1 MRKIET
7 QMIEAINNRK
17 DWKSANTEVYVN
29 DNNCANVYLHGN
41 LIAWVNKDNDLTV
54 FDGGWQTVTTKSR
67 LNALCNEFCLR
78 GECIFQK
85 DFVWYVRKLV
95 GAINGQNVYQTEDF
109 FSGYVFAWGV
119 NPPSFLLPN
128 CIMKTITLT
137 NEEFNRLYQLVDV
150 EYFKLCK
157 RVEKDRPGV
166 SSNIQDYITHD
177 IHTKLTTIRLAP

>member
-1 MRKIET
+1 MKTIPLNWGFLMPVNKVDRLQSVPIVQSSGHTMRKIET

-109 FSGYVFAWGV
+109 FSGYVFA
-119 NPPSFLLPN
+119 
-128 CIMKTITLT
+128 
-137 NEEFNRLYQLVDV
+137 
-150 EYFKLCK
+150 
-157 RVEKDRPGV
+157 
-166 SSNIQDYITHD
+166 
-177 IHTKLTTIRLAP
+177 

>member
-1 MRKIET
+1 MKTIPLNWGFLMPVNKVDRLQSVPIVQSSGHTMRKIET

-67 LNALCNEFCLR
+67 LNALCNEFCLT

-109 FSGYVFAWGV
+109 FSGYVFA
-119 NPPSFLLPN
+119 
-128 CIMKTITLT
+128 
-137 NEEFNRLYQLVDV
+137 
-150 EYFKLCK
+150 
-157 RVEKDRPGV
+157 
-166 SSNIQDYITHD
+166 
-177 IHTKLTTIRLAP
+177 